1 MDGNEL
7 SILSGAKEI
16 LNSTNLKTVLIEVN
30 RENES
35 DVDSI
40 MLCAGFSK
48 STSNEHNNI
57 IYTKKIK

>member
-7 SILSGAKEI
+7 AILSGAKEI
-16 LNSTNLKTVLIEVN
+16 LSSINLKTVLIEVN

-35 DVDSI
+35 DVDRI

-48 STSNEHNNI
+48 STSNERNNI
-57 IYTKKIK
+57 IYNKQD